1 MIIKNIRIF
10 DKNSFAQGNL
20 VIEKDRIARILIDE
34 NGVNKGPS
42 SENDLHR
49 NQEAIDGQGLMAI
62 PGLVDIHFHGAM
74 GHDFCNADLE
84 GLKEIARY
92 ELLHGITSIC
102 PATMTFPEKVLK
114 EIMSTARDFVIEG
127 NAYKHDRSD
136 ETDDIDENSLNGEN
150 GYTSKSMSALVG
162 INMEGPF
169 ISEKKIGA
177 QNPKYVQKPDVGM
190 FERLYEA
197 SGRLIKLVDIAPE
210 TEGAMEFIEKC
221 KDKVNIS
228 IAHTDCD
235 FETADMAFKA
245 GARHV
250 THLYNAMNPI
260 HHRKP
265 GPIIAA
271 LENRAEVE
279 LIADGIHVD
288 PAMVRFAFSSFDKDK
303 VILISDSMEATGLPD
318 GEYQLGGQPVIK
330 NGKLATLKDKGD
342 TVAGSV
348 TNLFD
353 CMKTA
358 VFDMGVELESAILA
372 ATLNPARTIGIDGDV
387 GSIEEGKI
395 ANILLVDDDLNLQYV
410 INQGRI
416 VE

>member
-1 MIIKNIRIF
+1 
-10 DKNSFAQGNL
+10 
-20 VIEKDRIARILIDE
+20 
-34 NGVNKGPS
+34 
-42 SENDLHR
+42 
-49 NQEAIDGQGLMAI
+49 
-62 PGLVDIHFHGAM
+62 
-74 GHDFCNADLE
+74 
-84 GLKEIARY
+84 
-92 ELLHGITSIC
+92 
-102 PATMTFPEKVLK
+102 
-114 EIMSTARDFVIEG
+114 
-127 NAYKHDRSD
+127 
-136 ETDDIDENSLNGEN
+136 
-150 GYTSKSMSALVG
+150 
-162 INMEGPF
+162 
-169 ISEKKIGA
+169 
-177 QNPKYVQKPDVGM
+177 
-190 FERLYEA
+190 
-197 SGRLIKLVDIAPE
+197 
-210 TEGAMEFIEKC
+210 
-221 KDKVNIS
+221 
-228 IAHTDCD
+228 
-235 FETADMAFKA
+235 
-245 GARHV
+245 
-250 THLYNAMNPI
+250 MNPI

-303 VILISDSMEATGLPD
+303 VILISDSMEATGLAD

-372 ATLNPARTIGIDGDV
+372 ATLNPARAIGIDGDV

-395 ANILLVDDDLNLQYV
+395 ANILLVDDNLNLKYV
-410 INQGRI
+410 INQGRS

>member
-1 MIIKNIRIF
+1 MIIKNVRIF
-10 DKNSFAQGNL
+10 DKESKFIPGSI
-20 VIEKDRIARILIDE
+20 VIEKDRIVRIITDE
-34 NGVNKGPS
+34 DSKGS
-42 SENDLHR
+42 FSET
-49 NQEAIDGQGLMAI
+49 NQPKDEEVIDGQGLMAI

-74 GHDFCNADLE
+74 GHDFCDAALE

-102 PATMTFPEKVLK
+102 PATMTFPEDVLK
-114 EIMSTARDFVIEG
+114 EIMSTAREFALE
-127 NAYKHDRSD
+127 
-136 ETDDIDENSLNGEN
+136 EN
-150 GYTSKSMSALVG
+150 TLVG

-177 QNPKYVQKPDVGM
+177 QNPKYVQNPNAAM

-228 IAHTDCD
+228 IAHTDCN

-288 PAMVRFAFSSFDKDK
+288 PAMVRFTFSSFDKDK

-348 TNLFD
+348 TNLYD

-358 VFDMGVELESAILA
+358 VCDMGVKLENAILA
-372 ATLNPARTIGIDGDV
+372 ATINPARSIGIDGDV
-387 GSIEEGKI
+387 GSIEEGKV
-395 ANILLVDDDLNLQYV
+395 ANILLVDDNLNLKYIV
-410 INQGRI
+410 NKGRI
-416 VE
+416 VK

>member
-20 VIEKDRIARILIDE
+20 VIEKDRIAGILIDE
-34 NGVNKGPS
+34 NAVNKGPS
-42 SENDLHR
+42 SETGFHK
-49 NQEAIDGQGLMAI
+49 NQEVIDGQGLMAI

-74 GHDFCNADLE
+74 GHDFCDADLA
-84 GLKEIARY
+84 GLNEIARY

-102 PATMTFPEKVLK
+102 PATMTFPEDVLK

-136 ETDDIDENSLNGEN
+136 DIDEKSLNGEN
-150 GYTSKSMSALVG
+150 GYTSKSMSTLVG

-177 QNPKYVQKPDVGM
+177 QNPKYVQKPDAGM

-250 THLYNAMNPI
+250 THLYNAMNSI

-288 PAMVRFAFSSFDKDK
+288 PAMVRFAFSSFGKDK

-330 NGKLATLKDKGD
+330 NGKLATLKDNGD

-348 TNLFD
+348 TNLYD

-358 VFDMGVELESAILA
+358 VCDMGVKLENAILA
-372 ATLNPARTIGIDGDV
+372 ATINPARSIGIDGDV
-387 GSIEEGKI
+387 GSIDEGKV
-395 ANILLVDDDLNLQYV
+395 ANILLVDDDLNLKYIV
-410 INQGRI
+410 NKGRI
-416 VE
+416 VK

>member
-1 MIIKNIRIF
+1 MIIKNVRIF
-10 DKNSFAQGNL
+10 NKDSKFEIGDI
-20 VIEKDRIARILIDE
+20 VIENDRITKVITDE
-34 NGVNKGPS
+34 DGEGSLFENATQ
-42 SENDLHR
+42 END
-49 NQEAIDGQGLMAI
+49 EIIDGQGLMAI
-62 PGLVDIHFHGAM
+62 PGFVDIHFHGAM

-102 PATMTFPEKVLK
+102 PATMTFPEDMLK
-114 EIMSTARDFVIEG
+114 EIMSTVRDFVIEG

-136 ETDDIDENSLNGEN
+136 ETDDIDEKSLNGEN
-150 GYTSKSMSALVG
+150 GYTSKSMSTLVG
-162 INMEGPF
+162 VNMEGPF

-177 QNPKYVQKPDVGM
+177 QNPQYVQKPDVGM

-288 PAMVRFAFSSFDKDK
+288 SAMVRFTFSSFGKDK

-358 VFDMGVELESAILA
+358 VFDMGVELERVILS
-372 ATLNPARTIGIDGDV
+372 ATLNPAKSIGIDGDV
-387 GSIEEGKI
+387 GSIEEGKV
-395 ANILLVDDDLNLQYV
+395 ANILLVDDNLNLKYV
-410 INQGRI
+410 INQGHI

>member
-1 MIIKNIRIF
+1 MIIKNVRVF
-10 DKNSFAQGNL
+10 NKDSKFEKGS
-20 VIEKDRIARILIDE
+20 VITWDDRIVKVTTNEDGE
-34 NGVNKGPS
+34 VS
-42 SENDLHR
+42 SYSSNVKEND
-49 NQEAIDGQGLMAI
+49 EIIDGQGLMAI

-74 GHDFCNADLE
+74 GHDFCDADLA
-84 GLKEIARY
+84 GLNEIARY

-102 PATMTFPEKVLK
+102 PATMTFPENVLK

-127 NAYKHDRSD
+127 NAYNHDRSD

-150 GYTSKSMSALVG
+150 GYTSKSMSTLVG

-177 QNPKYVQKPDVGM
+177 QNPKYVQKPDIDM

-288 PAMVRFAFSSFDKDK
+288 PAMVRFTFSSFGKDK

-330 NGKLATLKDKGD
+330 NGKLATLKDNGD

-348 TNLFD
+348 TNLYD

-358 VFDMGVELESAILA
+358 VCDMGVKLENAILA
-372 ATLNPARTIGIDGDV
+372 ATINPARSIGIDGDV
-387 GSIEEGKI
+387 GSIEEGKV
-395 ANILLVDDDLNLQYV
+395 ANILLVDDNLNMKYV
-410 INQGRI
+410 INQGRL

>member
-1 MIIKNIRIF
+1 MIIKNVRIF
-10 DKNSFAQGNL
+10 DKESKFIPGSI
-20 VIEKDRIARILIDE
+20 VVEKDRIVRIITDE
-34 NGVNKGPS
+34 DGS
-42 SENDLHR
+42 FSETDQPGN
-49 NQEAIDGQGLMAI
+49 EEVIDGQGLMAI

-74 GHDFCNADLE
+74 GHDFCDADLD

-92 ELLHGITSIC
+92 EIIHGITSIC
-102 PATMTFPEKVLK
+102 PATMTFPEDVLK
-114 EIMSTARDFVIEG
+114 EIMSTARKFALE
-127 NAYKHDRSD
+127 
-136 ETDDIDENSLNGEN
+136 EN
-150 GYTSKSMSALVG
+150 TLVG

-177 QNPKYVQKPDVGM
+177 QNPKYVQNPDSAM
-190 FERLYEA
+190 FERLYEV

-210 TEGAMEFIEKC
+210 TQGALEFIEEC

-235 FETADMAFKA
+235 YETADKAFKA

-271 LENRAEVE
+271 LENKAEVE

-288 PAMVRFAFSSFDKDK
+288 PAMVRFTFSSFDKDK
-303 VILISDSMEATGLPD
+303 VILISDSMEATGLAD

-330 NGKLATLKDKGD
+330 KGKLATLKDKGD

-358 VFDMGVELESAILA
+358 VCDMGVELERAVLA
-372 ATLNPARTIGIDGDV
+372 ATLNPARSIGIDGDV
-387 GSIEEGKI
+387 GSIEERKV
-395 ANILLVDDDLNLQYV
+395 ANILLVDDNLNLKYV
-410 INQGRI
+410 INKGRI
-416 VE
+416 VK